1 VAAALAVI
9 HRAPHAVRP
18 ALETIVFHAFHGG
31 LEVACLAGAVV
42 AVLGAAAAFRL
53 LPGREPEA
61 VAASLE
67 PCASDDCR
75 DGVLVPA

>member
-1 VAAALAVI
+1 VI

-18 ALETIVFHAFHGG
+18 ALETIVFHAFHSG

-53 LPGREPEA
+53 LPGREPRA
-61 VAASLE
+61 VAASSAE
-67 PCASDDCR
+67 PAGPCVSDECR
-75 DGVLVPA
+75 DGVLAPA